1 MRTHKWCPAC
11 QRDLP
16 WGSFGQDLTQ
26 SIGIKG
32 VCRECFNAKNRQR
45 YAARSEDQKAA
56 RRARDRATWVRRK
69 A

>member
-1 MRTHKWCPAC
+1 MRTHKRCPVC
-11 QRDLP
+11 ERTLP
-16 WGSFGQDLTQ
+16 WESFGQDLTQ

-45 YAARSEDQKAA
+45 YAARCEDQKAA
-56 RRARDRATWVRRK
+56 RRARDRAAYARRK